1 MTLKDLMTAPVITCR
16 SNASLG
22 EAARLMLDENRG
34 CLPIVDGRGQLAGIL
49 TDRDVCL
56 AVARHSDPA
65 KTAVREV
72 MTRDV
77 VSCREDDPLETALV
91 AMKQHQFRRIPVVNS
106 RGRVK
111 GLISIDDAIRNT
123 GLADGRLPAE
133 AIMDVLRHI
142 CTPEY
147 DLLLAR

>member
-1 MTLKDLMTAPVITCR
+1 MMLKDLMTTPAITCR
-16 SNASLG
+16 NAASLA

-34 CLPIVDGRGQLAGIL
+34 CLPIVDGHGHLVGIL

-56 AVARHSDPA
+56 AVARHVSPR
-65 KTAVREV
+65 TPVRDV

-77 VSCREDDPLETALV
+77 VSCREDDHLDAALV
-91 AMKQHQFRRIPVVNS
+91 AMKQYRLRRIPVVS
-106 RGRVK
+106 ARGTLK

-123 GLADGRLPAE
+123 GLAAGRLPSE
-133 AIMDVLRHI
+133 AILDVLRHI